1 MKKMPQRTCMGCNT
15 KKDKKDLIRIVKNKD
30 GEINI
35 DKTGKMQGRG
45 AYLCNNIECLKT
57 AIKTK
62 RLEKVFE
69 QQIDND
75 IYVLSNE
82 IYKASDSL
90 RIEYV
95 TLRFLK
101 KFSTYFNKSNVLEE
115 GLMRII
121 YSNKS
126 VRKNISSKLLVYFFK
141 PLLLIKYIISPR
153 IIGKIINPIYPNLAN
168 PSDKKPVFA
177 YVS

>member
-45 AYLCNNIECLKT
+45 AYLCNNIECLKN

-75 IYVLSNE
+75 TYE
-82 IYKASDSL
+82 KL
-90 RIEYV
+90 RGVMIDE
-95 TLRFLK
+95 
-101 KFSTYFNKSNVLEE
+101 
-115 GLMRII
+115 
-121 YSNKS
+121 
-126 VRKNISSKLLVYFFK
+126 
-141 PLLLIKYIISPR
+141 
-153 IIGKIINPIYPNLAN
+153 
-168 PSDKKPVFA
+168 
-177 YVS
+177 